1 MIKKA
6 YLGLLLLV
14 CSLAYGQE
22 GVPVYMDYFAD
33 NLYLLHPSMAG
44 AATSNKIRLTA
55 RQQWFDHSKA
65 PSLQT
70 LSYNGRIGES
80 SSGLGVIVFKDGNG
94 YHSQT
99 GGYLTYAHHLIMG
112 GSRSDLNQLS
122 FGINVGM
129 VESRLN
135 ESNFDPAIFDPI
147 IAGITQ
153 STSYF
158 NIDIGTSYNLNNLSL
173 HLTVKN
179 LLFQNRNMYTEEFE
193 SNNQRR
199 YLASAAYTIA
209 PGRSDWMYEPSVLFQ
224 LVDRTGEKAIDANF
238 KVYRNFDFGRLW
250 LGVSYRQSFDGAE
263 YLKGNQVKSQK
274 LRYLTP
280 VLGVNYRNFMAAYT
294 YSYQTG
300 DVLFDDG
307 GYHQITLGY
316 DIGGDYGRNGRGGRG
331 ARFNCDCPAVN

>member
-44 AATSNKIRLTA
+44 ASSSNKIRLTA

-65 PSLQT
+65 PNLQT
-70 LSYNGRIGES
+70 LSYNGRVGES
-80 SSGLGVIVFKDGNG
+80 SGVGVIVFNDQNG
-94 YHSQT
+94 YHSQI
-99 GGYLTYAHHLIMG
+99 GGYLTYAHHLMMG
-112 GSRSDLNQLS
+112 SSYSDLNQLS
-122 FGINVGM
+122 FGINAGM
-129 VESRLN
+129 VQSRLD
-135 ESNFDPAIFDPI
+135 ESYFDPSIFDPI

-158 NIDIGTSYNLNNLSL
+158 NIDVGTSYNVNNLSL

-179 LLFQNRNMYTEEFE
+179 LLFQNRDMYTEEFE
-193 SNNQRR
+193 SNNQRK
-199 YLASAAYTIA
+199 YLAGAGYTIA
-209 PGRSDWMYEPSVLFQ
+209 PLRSANWMYEPSVMLQ
-224 LVDRTGEKAIDANF
+224 LTERTGEKAIDLNF
-238 KVYRNFDFGRLW
+238 KVYRNYDFGRLW
-250 LGVSYRQSFDGAE
+250 AGISYRQSFDGAE
-263 YLKGNQVKSQK
+263 YLSGDQVKSQK
-274 LRYLTP
+274 LRYITP
-280 VLGVNYRNFMAAYT
+280 VLGINYRNFMFAYT

-316 DIGGDYGRNGRGGRG
+316 DIGSYFSGRGGGRG
-331 ARFNCDCPAVN
+331 ARFNCDYTSVN

>member
-44 AATSNKIRLTA
+44 ASSSNKIRLTA

-65 PSLQT
+65 PNLQT
-70 LSYNGRIGES
+70 LSYNGRVGER
-80 SSGLGVIVFKDGNG
+80 SGVGVIVFNDQNG
-94 YHSQT
+94 YHSQI
-99 GGYLTYAHHLIMG
+99 GGYLTYAHHLMMG
-112 GSRSDLNQLS
+112 SSYSDLNQLS
-122 FGINVGM
+122 FGINAGM
-129 VESRLN
+129 VQSRLD
-135 ESNFDPAIFDPI
+135 ESYFDPSIYDPI
-147 IAGITQ
+147 VAGIVQ

-158 NIDIGTSYNLNNLSL
+158 NIDVGTSYNLNNLSL

-179 LLFQNRNMYTEEFE
+179 LLFQNRDMYTEQFE

-199 YLASAAYTIA
+199 YIASASYTIA
-209 PGRSDWMYEPSVLFQ
+209 PQRSDWMYEPSVMFQ
-224 LVDRTGEKAIDANF
+224 LVERTGEKTIDTNF

-300 DVLFDDG
+300 DVLFDNG

-316 DIGGDYGRNGRGGRG
+316 DIGGDRRGRNRS
-331 ARFNCDCPAVN
+331 FNCDCPAVN